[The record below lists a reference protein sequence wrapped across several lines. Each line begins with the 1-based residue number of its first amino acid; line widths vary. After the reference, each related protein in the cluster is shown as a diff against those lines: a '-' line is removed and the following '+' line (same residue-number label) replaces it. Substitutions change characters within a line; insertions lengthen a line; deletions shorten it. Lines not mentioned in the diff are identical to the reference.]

1 MSFNTALSGI
11 RAANTDL
18 EVTGNNIANA
28 STTGFKTSRV
38 EFGDVYASSL
48 LGSGSNTPGSGV
60 GVQNIRQQFG
70 QGNLNFTDNQL
81 DLAVNGGGFFV
92 VDDGGDQLF
101 TRAGAFGLDQ
111 DGYVVTNTGYNLQGY
126 TADEDGN
133 VSGIL
138 SDLQVDVSTQ
148 APRQTTDVSAS
159 INVNANQQVLE
170 TVGQSFST
178 DGLAVGESLKGLRE
192 PTTTII
198 DTGVNTGAL
207 AGLAVGE
214 TRSVTAQF
222 SLTRNPGEDDERSVD
237 IDIDDDFSSP
247 DELVQEINNQILA
260 GNINAVATLDGGVI
274 KIQDGTEGVDSNFD
288 IAETS
293 TTPPAGPSVD
303 IDGTNFD
310 PSQFT
315 VEEQGEP
322 AQDNGYAPQ
331 QLVISNPE
339 GTEVTYNSEQ
349 GASAAQ
355 TASELNALPGV
366 SATATTTATIDG
378 LTLDNSSQTLQLN
391 GVVLTSSDINALADE
406 INNLTT
412 STLPGISAEVVT
424 DPGTNQDNLVLT
436 SSVGTDLNF
445 SFADGGSSGF
455 ITVLGSN
462 TAGSNQTLDLN
473 TDPAMG
479 DASQSI
485 VVGGQISI
493 LMDEGYEVASATPAV
508 GNLFA
513 PLGPASFTEVPVNQ
527 FDPEDQATYNHATS
541 NTIFDSMGNPHVM
554 TQYFVK
560 QPYDPNN
567 PSTSPNH
574 WVMYVQVDGQEVGD
588 PDPTLPP
595 PENTLPTQAAFNVHF
610 NQDGTLN
617 ESLTDT
623 MLISNWTP
631 RDEQGN
637 EIGALG
643 PLPVLQGGSTPV
655 AEPPSSSNFLIDLA
669 GSTQFGA
676 EFAVEQLDQ
685 DGYTTGRLSGL
696 DVNDS
701 GIIFARF
708 TNGEAQVL
716 GQVALA
722 NFANVEA
729 LKPVGD
735 TMWAQSA
742 DTGEAVIGAPG
753 SASLGSINSGALE
766 ESNVDLSSQLVNL
779 IIAQRNFQASAKTIE
794 TANQTTQTIIN
805 LR

>member
-1 MSFNTALSGI
+1 MPFNTALSGI

-48 LGSGSNTPGSGV
+48 LGSTSNTPGAGV
-60 GVQNIRQQFG
+60 TVQNIRQQFS

-92 VDDGGDQLF
+92 VDNGGDQLF
-101 TRAGAFGLDQ
+101 TRSGAFGLDK
-111 DGYVVTNTGYNLQGY
+111 DGFVVTNTGFNLQGY
-126 TADEDGN
+126 AADDDGN
-133 VSGIL
+133 ISGIL

-148 APRQTTDVSAS
+148 APRQTTGVDAS
-159 INVNANQQVLE
+159 LNLNANQQVLE
-170 TVGQSFST
+170 TVGLSFET
-178 DGLAVGESLKGLRE
+178 DGPAVGVSQVGLKDEKTTSMPVADTTSFTYPVTFGPADTFDITLADSLPASTNG
-192 PTTTII
+192 TVT
-198 DTGVNTGAL
+198 VNLDGQ
-207 AGLAVGE
+207 V
-214 TRSVTAQF
+214 
-222 SLTRNPGEDDERSVD
+222 VD
-237 IDIDDDFSSP
+237 NEQELVDAINNAIFSSGAVN
-247 DELVQEINNQILA
+247 VQAVLNGTDVEIQDISEGVASTITIATASGNFSA
-260 GNINAVATLDGGVI
+260 GNSTANGV
-274 KIQDGTEGVDSNFD
+274 
-288 IAETS
+288 
-293 TTPPAGPSVD
+293 
-303 IDGTNFD
+303 
-310 PSQFT
+310 
-315 VEEQGEP
+315 QGEP
-322 AQDNGYAPQ
+322 AADNGYLSQ
-331 QLVISNPE
+331 QLEISGPDDSS
-339 GTEVTYNSEQ
+339 VTFTSEA

-355 TASELNALPGV
+355 TASELNALPGIT
-366 SATATTTATIDG
+366 ATATTQAIVQQAG
-378 LTLDNSSQTLQLN
+378 FNNPNGNLQLN
-391 GVVLTSSDINALADE
+391 GVALSSLTLPELANE
-406 INNLTT
+406 INELST
-412 STLPGISAEVVT
+412 STLPGVTAEVNT
-424 DPGTNQDNLVLT
+424 AGNLVIT
-436 SSVGTDLNF
+436 SSVGTDLK
-445 SFADGGSSGF
+445 FAFDYDFVAPGAESITVDGSDGAGSS
-455 ITVLGSN
+455 
-462 TAGSNQTLDLN
+462 QTL
-473 TDPAMG
+473 TAPAAPG
-479 DASQSI
+479 DDEQTI
-485 VVGGQISI
+485 VVGGQISV
-493 LMDEGYEVASATPAV
+493 LMDEGYEIAGSNPAI
-508 GNLFA
+508 GNLFSPFA
-513 PLGPASFTEVPVNQ
+513 PTSFTEVPVNQ
-527 FDPEDQATYNHATS
+527 FDPNDQSTYNHATS

-560 QPYDPNN
+560 QPYDPADA
-567 PSTSPNH
+567 STSPNH

-595 PENTLPTQAAFNVHF
+595 PENTLPTRASFNVHF
-610 NQDGTLN
+610 NQDGSLN
-617 ESLTDT
+617 ESLTDS

-631 RDEQGN
+631 LDEDGN
-637 EIGALG
+637 EIGAFG
-643 PLPVLQGGSTPV
+643 PLNVLQGGTVPV
-655 AEPPSSSNFLIDLA
+655 PEPPSSSNFVIDLA

-685 DGYTTGRLSGL
+685 NGYTTGRLSGL

-722 NFANVEA
+722 NFNNVEA

-742 DTGEAVIGAPG
+742 DTGEAIIGTPG